1 MRILLRLSKSFKVDF
16 FFLFSADLFCV
27 LLLRENL
34 NIKAENEPG
43 DLLQAGDRFTQVW
56 MLNVQPVEEVNVT
69 KGTNM
74 DSWWGRREYEGI
86 ISILRDGNENSRREN
101 VQPLEDDGI
110 IDARGSEVNVGFSR
124 IAVEVSVLL
133 LKMICQSVL
142 FFHLT
147 KAIFLSCS
155 LEPGSDLIV
164 CSLCF
169 RIKIEEEYAKNLSK
183 LSLSPLALQEEG

>member
-1 MRILLRLSKSFKVDF
+1 MRILLRLSKSFKEDF

-74 DSWWGRREYEGI
+74 DSWWGGREYEGI

-101 VQPLEDDGI
+101 VQPLGVRGQCGI
-110 IDARGSEVNVGFSR
+110 QLNRGGSFCPPAENDLPKRFVFPLDKSD
-124 IAVEVSVLL
+124 
-133 LKMICQSVL
+133 
-142 FFHLT
+142 FFIIL
-147 KAIFLSCS
+147 
-155 LEPGSDLIV
+155 P
-164 CSLCF
+164 
-169 RIKIEEEYAKNLSK
+169 
-183 LSLSPLALQEEG
+183 